1 MRVSFMDCKV
11 DCCWVWEKLNPEL
24 IRLLTALSAT
34 LENSEDS
41 ESEATDDFRVEM
53 IWFFY
58 VTMAAEVKDDRWL
71 RS

>member
-1 MRVSFMDCKV
+1 MDCKV
-11 DCCWVWEKLNPEL
+11 DCCWVWEQLNPEL
-24 IRLLTALSAT
+24 IRLLIALSAT

-58 VTMAAEVKDDRWL
+58 EIVAAEVKDDRWL